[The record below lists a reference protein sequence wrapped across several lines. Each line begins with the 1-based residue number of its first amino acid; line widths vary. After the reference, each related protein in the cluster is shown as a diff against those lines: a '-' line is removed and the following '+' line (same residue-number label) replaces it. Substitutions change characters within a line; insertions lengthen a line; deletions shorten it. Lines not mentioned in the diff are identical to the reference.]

1 MARAFE
7 KGKITFTPEWH
18 VGGHKTEKQPTAV
31 FRTGSL
37 NCVEKGIGAF
47 VAKGKSQNKKIYWEF
62 LFLRLFTIGTFDQSN
77 LSA

>member
-31 FRTGSL
+31 FRTSSL
-37 NCVEKGIGAF
+37 KLRGERNRSVRGERQISKQKNLLGNFVSKAF
-47 VAKGKSQNKKIYWEF
+47 Y
-62 LFLRLFTIGTFDQSN
+62 IGTFDQSN